1 MKKHFRVTGP
11 AAVLALVALIVAIA
25 LAASH
30 ATAPGRAE
38 LSTPGRAAVPVIQ
51 TAAPVV
57 QTAGTSEAS
66 EASDPAVCGSPG
78 ADPGNCSY
86 E

>member
-1 MKKHFRVTGP
+1 
-11 AAVLALVALIVAIA
+11 VALIVALA

-30 ATAPGRAE
+30 ATAPERAE
-38 LSTPGRAAVPVIQ
+38 VSADGGAAVPVIQ
-51 TAAPVV
+51 TAAPS
-57 QTAGTSEAS
+57 AKASAPSEDGAS
-66 EASDPAVCGSPG
+66 TICGSPG